1 MRWWFRL
8 TSEGCFVSKVDK
20 YTDLMSEWLFLTKK
34 FKGWTLTE
42 IQNLSFRERKNWVEL
57 AKAFMKE

>member
-1 MRWWFRL
+1 M
-8 TSEGCFVSKVDK
+8 TQ
-20 YTDLMSEWLFLTKK
+20 WLYLTKK

-42 IQNLSFRERKNWVEL
+42 IQNLSPRERNNWIDL

>member
-8 TSEGCFVSKVDK
+8 TSEGCFASRAEN
-20 YTDLMSEWLFLTKK
+20 YTELMSEWLFLTKK

-42 IQNLSFRERKNWVEL
+42 IQNLSYRERKNWVDL